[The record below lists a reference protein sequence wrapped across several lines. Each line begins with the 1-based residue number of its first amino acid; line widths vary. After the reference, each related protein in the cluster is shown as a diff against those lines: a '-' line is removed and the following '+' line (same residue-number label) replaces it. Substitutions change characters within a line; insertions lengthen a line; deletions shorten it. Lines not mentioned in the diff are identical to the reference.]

1 MTLNPDWGT
10 NPLTGGTITIDGIP
24 ITVPGNLTA
33 TLPALSVAWSELFIK
48 TDTTTLG
55 SWKGVYGADGYS
67 VVNDLAS
74 APSYVTMTPSGNSPW
89 TWAGSS
95 TDPRALQKPSSP
107 SDRLAACWYAP
118 GSMSFDLSFTD
129 QQPHQVALYLM
140 DWDRVG
146 RVDRVDILDV
156 NNNVLDSRVV
166 SGFGGGQ
173 YWVWN
178 LSGHVTV
185 RLTTGSQYNA
195 VVSGVFFR

>member
-1 MTLNPDWGT
+1 
-10 NPLTGGTITIDGIP
+10 
-24 ITVPGNLTA
+24 
-33 TLPALSVAWSELFIK
+33 
-48 TDTTTLG
+48 
-55 SWKGVYGADGYS
+55 
-67 VVNDLAS
+67 
-74 APSYVTMTPSGNSPW
+74 
-89 TWAGSS
+89 
-95 TDPRALQKPSSP
+95 
-107 SDRLAACWYAP
+107 
-118 GSMSFDLSFTD
+118 
-129 QQPHQVALYLM
+129 M